1 MLIYLVANVLELFL
15 EKVESPDG
23 SIFLRELGGSRCYLD
38 VVRNCHFDLINLLY
52 VSENSHFVLG
62 KLAIR

>member
-1 MLIYLVANVLELFL
+1 MFIYLVANVLELFL

-23 SIFLRELGGSRCYLD
+23 SIILRVGGSRCYLD
-38 VVRNCHFDLINLLY
+38 VVRNCRFDLINLLY
-52 VSENSHFVLG
+52 ISENSHFVLG